1 MSVGLPTAPAIA
13 TGGRAALRREWCAS
27 EPERLPDTARPRF
40 ARLHRFLA
48 SGRLQVRVLPD
59 AHFGLIHGKAGVIT
73 RADGHRTAFL
83 GSVNE
88 SRTARRLNYELLWE
102 DDDPQAVDWVQ
113 QEFDALWESPFALDL
128 ADAVVQDIARI
139 AARVVVPDLDAW
151 QAEPE
156 PAAPIIETPIYRR
169 EDGLW
174 AHQKHFVKLAF
185 EAHRGPHGARLVLAD
200 QVGLGKTIQLALAAQ
215 LMALAGSRPV
225 LILAPK
231 PLIWQ
236 WQREMASL
244 LDMPSAVW
252 SGNAWWDE
260 HGVEHPAAGAAD
272 IRRCP
277 RRVGIVSTGLVTAGA
292 EAAEGPDYTALRRA
306 LRLPDTEC
314 CADGGSFQRL
324 SAPDRAR
331 VRRVF
336 PRFLEHA
343 NPFIRHNEHCW
354 SASLRPWP
362 RIRSRI
368 RSCMRCAACC

>member
-113 QEFDALWESPFALDL
+113 QEFDALWESPF
-128 ADAVVQDIARI
+128 
-139 AARVVVPDLDAW
+139 
-151 QAEPE
+151 
-156 PAAPIIETPIYRR
+156 
-169 EDGLW
+169 
-174 AHQKHFVKLAF
+174 
-185 EAHRGPHGARLVLAD
+185 
-200 QVGLGKTIQLALAAQ
+200 ALAAQ